1 MAYEPGPYRATVKLW
16 KLTPSD
22 WGGCLSGGTEP
33 VGVNRERDRRDRD
46 RERFTLGLLPA
57 LGLDGELT
65 HTLDLVNRV
74 S

>member
-1 MAYEPGPYRATVKLW
+1 M
-16 KLTPSD
+16 
-22 WGGCLSGGTEP
+22 SGGTEP

-65 HTLDLVNRV
+65 HTLDLVNRI